1 MPLVVKDRVR
11 ETSTTSGTG
20 TLTLAGTSSSFQTFS
35 TAIGNGNT
43 TYYAISDVLANTW
56 EVGIGTVG
64 AGTLSRDTVLAS
76 SNANALVT
84 FSSNSKD
91 VFCTYPASKGLYLD
105 ASGNSIALGTPAS
118 ATLTNAT
125 GLPLSTGVTGT
136 LPVGNGGTGAT
147 TLTGVLKG
155 NGTSAFTAA
164 TSGTDYSA
172 GTSALTTGILKSTTT
187 TGALSIA
194 VAADFP
200 TLNQSTTGSAATLT
214 TPRAI
219 YGNNFDGSA
228 ALTQVIA
235 STYGGTG
242 NGFTKFTGAT
252 TSEKTFTLPNATATI
267 LTDNAAVTVAQG
279 GTGTS
284 TAFTTGSVVFAGASG
299 VYSQSNANFFWDNT
313 NNRLGIGTASPA
325 SKLDVNGTIYG
336 GKNGTSSGYVS
347 VEGSSNT
354 TNSGY
359 VGFFAANGTRQ
370 GYVGY
375 ATVAGNDVM
384 NIWSENATN
393 GLNFGTNSTQR
404 MFITKNGQIQMPYQ
418 PAFIAGIAAT
428 SDASVAAGAFVPF
441 NTTALSSGACNIG
454 SNFNT
459 STNKFTAPVAGT
471 YLFTYTL
478 YYTNSSSSTLNMQPC
493 INVNSGYATFT
504 SGDAYGVN
512 TVTPNSAGGIIA
524 FSWTGLLKLAANDVV
539 GVSNR
544 SGNILRIYQGHC
556 SFSGY
561 LIG

>member
-11 ETSTTSGTG
+11 ETSITSGTG

-91 VFCTYPASKGLYLD
+91 VFCTYPAGKGLYLD
-105 ASGNSIALGTPAS
+105 ASGNAIALGTPAS

-125 GLPLSTGVTGT
+125 GLPISTGVSGLGTNVATALATNVGSAGALVVNGGALGTPSSGTLTNATGLPLTTGVTGT
-136 LPVGNGGTGAT
+136 LPVTN
-147 TLTGVLKG
+147 
-155 NGTSAFTAA
+155 
-164 TSGTDYSA
+164 
-172 GTSALTTGILKSTTT
+172 
-187 TGALSIA
+187 
-194 VAADFP
+194 
-200 TLNQSTTGSAATLT
+200 
-214 TPRAI
+214 
-219 YGNNFDGSA
+219 
-228 ALTQVIA
+228 
-235 STYGGTG
+235 
-242 NGFTKFTGAT
+242 
-252 TSEKTFTLPNATATI
+252 
-267 LTDNAAVTVAQG
+267 G

-284 TAFTTGSVVFAGASG
+284 TSFTTGSVVFAGASG
-299 VYSQSNANFFWDNT
+299 VYSQNNSQFFWDNT
-313 NNRLGIGTASPA
+313 NNRLGIGTTSASA
-325 SKLDVNGTIYG
+325 KLDVNGSIYG
-336 GKNGTSSGYVS
+336 GKNGTSSGYAS
-347 VEGSSNT
+347 VEGTSNT

-459 STNKFTAPVAGT
+459 TTYKFTAPVAGT

-478 YYTNSSSSTLNMQPC
+478 YYTNSGSSTLNMQPC
-493 INVNSGYATFT
+493 INVNSGYASFT

-512 TVTPNSAGGIIA
+512 TITPNSAGGIIA
-524 FSWTGLLKLAANDVV
+524 FSWTGLLKLATNDVV

-556 SFSGY
+556 NFSGH